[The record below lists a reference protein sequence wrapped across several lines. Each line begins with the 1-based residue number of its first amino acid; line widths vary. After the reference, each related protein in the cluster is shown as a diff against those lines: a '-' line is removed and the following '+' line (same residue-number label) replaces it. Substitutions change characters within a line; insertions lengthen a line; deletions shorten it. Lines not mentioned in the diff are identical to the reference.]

1 MTPLSAPHRIRIL
14 GRELQV
20 RSSASPE
27 TVREVEAFVNGKL
40 AEVASAVSSADS
52 QVVAILAL
60 MNIAEA
66 YLAQAREVE
75 TCRLVCREGVPR
87 LLRRIQDRLG

>member
-75 TCRLVCREGVPR
+75 TCRQVCREGVPR
-87 LLRRIQDRLG
+87 LLKRIQDRME